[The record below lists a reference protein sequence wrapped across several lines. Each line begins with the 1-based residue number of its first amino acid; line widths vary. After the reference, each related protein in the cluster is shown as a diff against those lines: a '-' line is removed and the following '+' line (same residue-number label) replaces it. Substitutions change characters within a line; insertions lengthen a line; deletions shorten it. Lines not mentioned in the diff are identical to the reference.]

1 MEMRRAGLAHH
12 GANPRTLAHS
22 VAGRLV
28 SGFLAMDDRLDRVEV
43 LAWMAGA
50 PVVDR
55 DGVPI
60 PLTWWTRLSAR
71 AGVVRGPR
79 QWRQRLLRYAAE
91 VGLGPP
97 GGAQP
102 GRNAEV
108 QRHPTHQKAWLL
120 TRAFQDPGQHRGRG
134 GFAMRARHGQ
144 HMAPLQDMLA
154 EPLGAAGIG
163 GATVQNGFHQ
173 GELGAA
179 VGQARPAHDVA
190 DDVQVRLQRQLVGA
204 VALDQVDA
212 QCAQLVAHGR
222 VNACVAARDAV
233 ARRARQCGQ
242 PAHEGSANAQDM
254 DVHG

>member
-1 MEMRRAGLAHH
+1 MELALDGGQVVKNVGVVEFQVVQH
-12 GANPRTLAHS
+12 G
-22 VAGRLV
+22 G
-28 SGFLAMDDRLDRVEV
+28 
-43 LAWMAGA
+43 AW
-50 PVVDR
+50 PVVDKLAAL
-55 DGVPI
+55 VEE
-60 PLTWWTRLSAR
+60 S
-71 AGVVRGPR
+71 GVVFIGFDHE
-79 QWRQRLLRYAAE
+79 QRCLALGTSA
-91 VGLGPP
+91 GLGPP

-144 HMAPLQDMLA
+144 HMASLQDMLA

-204 VALDQVDA
+204 VAFDQVDA